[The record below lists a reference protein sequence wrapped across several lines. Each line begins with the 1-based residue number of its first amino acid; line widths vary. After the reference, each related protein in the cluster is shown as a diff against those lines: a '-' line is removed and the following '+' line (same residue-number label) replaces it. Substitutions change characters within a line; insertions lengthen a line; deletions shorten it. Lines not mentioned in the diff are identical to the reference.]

1 MKSLLFHVAAPV
13 AALVL
18 FSMAF
23 MPAGTAR
30 GAEGDSGTQGTARS
44 PNFLDGKTFVA
55 ESGEKGK
62 KASNKDTIVFRGGR
76 FISEGCLPWN
86 FGDAAYNAG
95 IEGDGTRFRAQ
106 TVSPT
111 HGTMIW
117 DGLVRGDAIEATSI
131 WTRER
136 WYWKT
141 KKEYWY
147 RGQLKK

>member
-30 GAEGDSGTQGTARS
+30 GAEGDPGTQGTARS